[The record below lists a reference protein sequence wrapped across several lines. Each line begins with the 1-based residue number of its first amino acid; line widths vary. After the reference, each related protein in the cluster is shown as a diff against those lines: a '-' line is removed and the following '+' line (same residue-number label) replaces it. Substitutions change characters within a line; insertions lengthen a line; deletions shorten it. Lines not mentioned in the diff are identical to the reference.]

1 MRKRSKFSLSHYRLF
16 SAKMGQL
23 LPIGLTEVLPGDTFQ
38 HSTSLF
44 LRCAPMVTPVMH
56 PVHTIIHHWFIPS
69 RLLWDSWEDF
79 ITGGP
84 DGMDASIMPTIKAP
98 DADGFAVGSL
108 ADYLGVPTGIP
119 GLEVMALPFRA
130 YALLYNECYRD
141 QDLET
146 PLDISLDDGPDTT
159 TSTELQRTD
168 WARDYFTTARPWP
181 QKGPQVTVPVNG
193 SEASFNIVAESGAT
207 GSQQLKLGTYVQAM
221 NSSGTK
227 YGEKQ
232 FVSGELRVNNAI
244 DTGPAPTPIYPS
256 SPTQATS
263 AAYWTSDP
271 LPNVSTVDPR
281 ATVWG
286 TTANS
291 LNFPAGVISGLK
303 VQSSGQG
310 DIGTIDINQLRE
322 AFALQRFE
330 EHRALYGSRYVEY
343 LRYLGV
349 KSSDARLQRPEY
361 LGGSKQTVQF
371 SEVLQTGTDAA
382 ADTPVGTLRGHG
394 IAASRT
400 NRYRRF
406 FEEHGFVISVM
417 TVRPVSVY
425 MQGLPRLWNRRV
437 KEDYFQRELQHI
449 GQQEV
454 LTKELYAGDT
464 NGPTADDVVWGYQNR
479 YDEYRAHESYVS
491 GEFRT
496 VLDSWHM
503 ARNFA
508 NQPTLNADFISALPT
523 DRIFASQINDT
534 LYCMAHHSIQARR
547 IIAKHGNPI

>member
-1 MRKRSKFSLSHYRLF
+1 
-16 SAKMGQL
+16 
-23 LPIGLTEVLPGDTFQ
+23 
-38 HSTSLF
+38 
-44 LRCAPMVTPVMH
+44 MVTPVMH

-98 DADGFAVGSL
+98 DGDGFAVGSL

-193 SEASFNIVAESGAT
+193 A
-207 GSQQLKLGTYVQAM
+207 
-221 NSSGTK
+221 
-227 YGEKQ
+227 
-232 FVSGELRVNNAI
+232 SGEFKVVGNGQPVHFDISIGTRRTDVSDSGISNPQKYTSPLWTYTGGHEKNLTDANAVSA
-244 DTGPAPTPIYPS
+244 T
-256 SPTQATS
+256 TS
-263 AAYWTSDP
+263 AASNLWVGLSGLPDSGITAPYATERKQISFTSDP
-271 LPNVSTVDPR
+271 
-281 ATVWG
+281 AK
-286 TTANS
+286 
-291 LNFPAGVISGLK
+291 SGLIA
-303 VQSSGQG
+303 VSSGQG

-406 FEEHGFVISVM
+406 FEEHGFIISVM

-464 NGPTADDVVWGYQNR
+464 NGPTADDVVFGYQNR
-479 YDEYRAHESYVS
+479 YDEYRSHESYVS

-534 LYCMAHHSIQARR
+534 LLCMAHHSIQARR

>member
-16 SAKMGQL
+16 SCKMGQL

-38 HSTSLF
+38 HATSLF

-56 PVHTIIHHWFIPS
+56 PVHTIIHHWFIPT
-69 RLLWDSWEDF
+69 RLLWDSWENF
-79 ITGGP
+79 VTGGP

-98 DADGFAVGSL
+98 DQGGFAVGSL
-108 ADYLGVPTGIP
+108 ADYLGVPTGVP

-146 PLDISLDDGPDTT
+146 PLEISLEDGPDTT
-159 TSTELQRTD
+159 TSTTLQRTD
-168 WARDYFTTARPWP
+168 WARDYFTSARPWP
-181 QKGPQVTVPVNG
+181 QKGPQVTIPVDAPSGNLAIQPDGPFLLKGVVDRYTGQLQETFPNSFGFYPQNG
-193 SEASFNIVAESGAT
+193 EAANSGAT
-207 GSQQLKLGTYVQAM
+207 VGMAGNVNYRMNIPHHAGGGTFRPSNSQYQAEYV
-221 NSSGTK
+221 
-227 YGEKQ
+227 
-232 FVSGELRVNNAI
+232 
-244 DTGPAPTPIYPS
+244 
-256 SPTQATS
+256 
-263 AAYWTSDP
+263 
-271 LPNVSTVDPR
+271 
-281 ATVWG
+281 
-286 TTANS
+286 
-291 LNFPAGVISGLK
+291 SGLK
-303 VQSSGQG
+303 LAGDGSGDLG
-310 DIGTIDINQLRE
+310 SIDINQLRE

-349 KSSDARLQRPEY
+349 RSSDARLQRPEY
-361 LGGSKQTVQF
+361 LGGAKQTVQF
-371 SEVLQTGTDAA
+371 SEVLQTGTDS

-400 NRYRRF
+400 NRYRRY

-425 MQGLPRLWNRRV
+425 MQGLSRMWNRRV

-454 LTKELYAGDT
+454 YTKELFAGNSD
-464 NGPTADDVVWGYQNR
+464 GPTADDVVFGYQNR

-523 DRIFASQINDT
+523 DRIFASQINDS